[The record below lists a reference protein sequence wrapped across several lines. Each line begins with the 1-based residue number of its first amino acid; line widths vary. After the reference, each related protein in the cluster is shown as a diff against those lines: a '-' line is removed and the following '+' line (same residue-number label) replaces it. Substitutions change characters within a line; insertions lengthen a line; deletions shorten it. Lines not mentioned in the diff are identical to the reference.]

1 MDASPCGRGQ
11 PLASNQPHSTSLRD
25 VIGLRDAL
33 TVKRQV
39 KLADGMIKGVDG
51 RGRSGWNGG

>member
-11 PLASNQPHSTSLRD
+11 PLASNQPHSTCLRD
-25 VIGLRDAL
+25 VIGLSDAL
-33 TVKRQV
+33 TVERQV
-39 KLADGMIKGVDG
+39 KWADRMIKGADG